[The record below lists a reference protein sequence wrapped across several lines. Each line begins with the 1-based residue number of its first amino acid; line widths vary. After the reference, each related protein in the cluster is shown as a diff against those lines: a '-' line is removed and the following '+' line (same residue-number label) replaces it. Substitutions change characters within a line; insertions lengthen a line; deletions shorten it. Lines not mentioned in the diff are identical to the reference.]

1 MQGSRLSERT
11 LNGKSSSTRK
21 VVNSKFSITPKR
33 KKKSMMAT
41 YKFMAIT
48 IMGIMQKSRNL
59 LLSLRKQLRMN
70 ARHLIDSSLPD
81 VKSLRSRSVSK
92 KLNLPK

>member
-1 MQGSRLSERT
+1 M
-11 LNGKSSSTRK
+11 NGRSSHTRK
-21 VVNSKFSITPKR
+21 KEKYKFLTSPK

-41 YKFMAIT
+41 GMIIDTTIKVIT
-48 IMGIMQKSRNL
+48 TKSKNS
-59 LLSLRKQLRMN
+59 LLSLRRQLRMS

-92 KLNLPK
+92 KQNLPK